1 MKCWKVKVFDVDD
14 NLLKEKVVKSD
25 SKFYVKNFCKRFVE
39 NTDSAE
45 SYSYKEINE
54 DHVRNKR

>member
-1 MKCWKVKVFDVDD
+1 LKSWKVKVFDVDD

-39 NTDSAE
+39 NTDVAE
-45 SYSYKEINE
+45 SYSYKEIDE
-54 DHVRNKR
+54 DYIRNKR